1 MATGS
6 IFPVTG
12 QREDLSDVITI
23 VDAKNT
29 PFVSA
34 ARKGADITNAAVYSF
49 QADKY
54 NDPSFDGV
62 LSNSDVSTFDDP
74 AKNRALLSA
83 RGQMFRRAVKVDT
96 FVQEA
101 SDIAGIGRKK
111 QLAVGVSKALLETK
125 RDMESAFCSDRE
137 SQEQS
142 GANPYRTRG
151 LFRFVDSAAQTDLP
165 VPAAYRTPTASINTD
180 AAPTES
186 AVQTLLQSIYSQTGQ
201 IDDMVLLCGPSLKRT
216 FTEYTRFS
224 TGSAG
229 AGLSIRTFNN
239 SADSKKIVSAVNV
252 FEGDFGTLRLLPSLY
267 LRQNNS
273 SDTAKNSSGL
283 VLNMD
288 QCEVRFAKRPAMR
301 ELPDLGG
308 GPRALIDAIASVTCL
323 APQSQGKFT
332 AGVALAA

>member
-1 MATGS
+1 MATGT
-6 IFPVTG
+6 IFPTVG

-101 SDIAGIGRKK
+101 SDIAGIGRRK

-151 LFRFVDSAAQTDLP
+151 LFRWIDVSAQSDLP
-165 VPAAYRTPTASINTD
+165 VPAAYRTPTASVDTN

-186 AVQTLLQSIYSQTGQ
+186 QVQTLLQSIYSQTGQ

-224 TGSAG
+224 TGATSNA
-229 AGLSIRTFNN
+229 LSIRTFNT
-239 SADSKKIVSAVNV
+239 SAEAKKIVSAVNV

-332 AGVALAA
+332 ANVALAA